1 LGNFAAITL
10 LLAAVGLFGVISYF
24 VAERTREFG
33 VRIALGAN
41 RSTIYWQ
48 VLRRAALLGLAGCV
62 LGLGISIFVSRALQ
76 STLYQVSRFDLATMA
91 LVPLLLLSVVLL
103 AAYLP
108 AYRATRVDPMVALR
122 YE

>member
-1 LGNFAAITL
+1 MITL
-10 LLAAVGLFGVISYF
+10 ILAAVGLFGVISYF

-33 VRIALGAN
+33 LRMALGAN
-41 RSTIYWQ
+41 RTSIYWQ
-48 VLRRAALLGLAGCV
+48 VLSRAALLGLAGCM
-62 LGLGISIFVSRALQ
+62 LGLSISLFVSRALE
-76 STLYQVSRFDLATMA
+76 STLYQVSRFDVTTMT
-91 LVPLLLLSVVLL
+91 LVPLLLLGAVLL